1 MKKKLRIILF
11 LSLLA
16 CLLCVSA
23 NAEEPEDAERTL
35 IIVEEDRSYPRLS
48 APAEPQGI
56 SVQALTQ
63 SSPET
68 LAQAKQALLEG
79 MQNFKE
85 EIDIRSCGISSDE
98 LGDLYV
104 GLAYEHPE
112 LFYVK
117 TQWGWSIAYAGSTE
131 VLSVFPS
138 YSIDGKVIPR
148 GQIAQYMPQIL
159 QQQAELTQKV
169 EEITAQI
176 GENWTPLQKALYL
189 HDYIATHGQYDTISK
204 VDVENEIDERRR
216 DAYGM
221 LIDGIGVCQ
230 GYTMA
235 YRLLL
240 KRVGIESGT
249 VTSDS
254 MNHVWNLIQ
263 IDGSWYHV
271 DVTWD
276 DPTGDLIGLSQH
288 TYFCL
293 SEEKI
298 KTTNNG
304 AHSATDFKYSLNVKT
319 DDKTFDNYYWANV
332 DSAFVPLNGKW
343 YYLDYQNGIMQT
355 EAPEQQGKLE
365 KRIYARWYVWGSSNS
380 WWPGLYSGLS
390 RYNDEL
396 IYNTTDTVFRYD
408 PKTGTEQQKV
418 YSLTAAERSDGY
430 ICGTVVVG
438 NELRY
443 LVQQSPYA
451 KEPAALRVYMLDPY
465 TAVTA
470 GGYSYYLDGKTLQ
483 LKRDG
488 AQSGIVIAAWY
499 DADGRMLGTK
509 RLDGPELTV
518 SVSGAETVKIFT
530 AAETTYQPL
539 CKATELSAE

>member
-23 NAEEPEDAERTL
+23 NAEEPEDAEQTL
-35 IIVEEDRSYPRLS
+35 IIVEEDRSYPRSS

-63 SSPET
+63 SSPEP

-79 MQNFKE
+79 MQNFEE
-85 EIDIRSCGISSDE
+85 EIDIRSCRISSDE

-117 TQWGWSIAYAGSTE
+117 TQWGWSIAYEGSTE

-138 YSIDGKVIPR
+138 YSIDGKVIPK
-148 GQIAQYMPQIL
+148 GKITEYMPQIQ

-169 EEITAQI
+169 KEITAQI
-176 GENWTPLQKALYL
+176 GENWKPLQKALYL
-189 HDYIATHGQYDTISK
+189 HDYIATHGQYDTISR
-204 VDVENEIDERRR
+204 VDVQNKIDERRR

-230 GYTMA
+230 GYTLA

-240 KRVGIESGT
+240 KEVGIDSGT

-263 IDGSWYHV
+263 IDGHWYHV

-276 DPTGDLIGLSQH
+276 DPTEDRIGQSQH
-288 TYFCL
+288 VYFCL
-293 SEEKI
+293 SEDKL
-298 KTTNNG
+298 KDTNNG
-304 AHSATDFKYSLNVKT
+304 AHNAPDFKYSLNVKT

-332 DSAFVPLNGKW
+332 DSAFVPLNDAW
-343 YYLDYQNGIMQT
+343 YYLAYQNGIMWT
-355 EAPEQQGKLE
+355 EAPEQQGKLK
-365 KRIYARWYVWGSSNS
+365 KRIDERWYVWGSTSS
-380 WWPGLYSGLS
+380 RWLGLYSGLS
-390 RYNDEL
+390 RYNDTL
-396 IYNTTDTVFRYD
+396 IYNTPDAVYSYD
-408 PKTGTEQQKV
+408 PENAKEAQAV
-418 YSLTAAERSDGY
+418 YTLTTAERSKGY
-430 ICGTVVVG
+430 IYGTVVDG
-438 NELRY
+438 NVLRY
-443 LVQQSPYA
+443 AVQQDPNHSMSTYTH
-451 KEPAALRVYMLDPY
+451 KLDPY
-465 TAVTA
+465 TTVTA
-470 GGYSYYLDGKTLQ
+470 GGYSYYLEGETLY
-483 LKRDG
+483 LKPSG
-488 AQSGIVIAAWY
+488 TQSGSVIAAWY
-499 DADGRMLGTK
+499 SEEDKLLGI
-509 RLDGPELTV
+509 LILNEGELTADV
-518 SVSGAETVKIFT
+518 SDAKTVKIF
-530 AAETTYQPL
+530 AAANTDYHPL
-539 CKATELSAE
+539 CEATVRTIG

>member
-1 MKKKLRIILF
+1 MKKKLRIVLF
-11 LSLLA
+11 LSLLV
-16 CLLCVSA
+16 CLLCAAVH
-23 NAEEPEDAERTL
+23 AEEPEAAEQPL
-35 IIVEEDRSYPRLS
+35 IIVEEDRSYPRSS

-79 MQNFKE
+79 MKNFKE

-117 TQWGWSIAYAGSTE
+117 TQWGWSIAYEGSTK

-138 YSIDGKVIPR
+138 YSIDGKVIPE
-148 GQIAQYMPQIL
+148 GKITEYMPQIQ

-189 HDYIATHGQYDTISK
+189 HDYIATHGQYDTISR
-204 VDVENEIDERRR
+204 VDVENKIDERRR

-230 GYTMA
+230 GYTLA

-240 KRVGIESGT
+240 DRVGIKSGT

-263 IDGSWYHV
+263 IDGNWYHV

-276 DPTGDLIGLSQH
+276 DPTEDRIGQSQH
-288 TYFCL
+288 VYFCL
-293 SEEKI
+293 SEDKL
-298 KTTNNG
+298 KDTNKG
-304 AHSATDFKYSLNVKT
+304 AHNAPDFKYSLNVKA

-343 YYLDYQNGIMQT
+343 YYLLYQSGLMQT
-355 EAPEQQGKLE
+355 EDPKQAGSLKKP
-365 KRIYARWYVWGSSNS
+365 INTVWHVWMNGSSY
-380 WWPGLYSGLS
+380 WPGLYSGLS

-396 IYNTTDTVFRYD
+396 IYNTTDTVYRYD
-408 PKTGTEQQKV
+408 PKSETEQQKV
-418 YSLTAAERSDGY
+418 YSLTAAERSKGY
-430 ICGTVVVG
+430 IYGTVVDG
-438 NELRY
+438 NVLRY
-443 LVQQSPYA
+443 AVQQDPNHSMSTYTH
-451 KEPAALRVYMLDPY
+451 KLDPY
-465 TAVTA
+465 TTVTA
-470 GGYSYYLDGKTLQ
+470 GGYSYYLEGETLY
-483 LKRDG
+483 LKPSG
-488 AQSGIVIAAWY
+488 TQSGSVIAAWY
-499 DADGRMLGTK
+499 ATDGQLLGMWFLNEEK
-509 RLDGPELTV
+509 LTAN
-518 SVSGAETVKIFT
+518 VSGAKTVKIF
-530 AAETTYQPL
+530 AAANTDYHPL
-539 CKATELSAE
+539 CEATVRTIG

>member
-1 MKKKLRIILF
+1 MKKKLRIVLF
-11 LSLLA
+11 LSLLV
-16 CLLCVSA
+16 CLLCAAVH
-23 NAEEPEDAERTL
+23 AEEPEAAEQPL

-48 APAEPQGI
+48 ATAEPQGI

-85 EIDIRSCGISSDE
+85 EIDIRSCGISPDE

-117 TQWGWSIAYAGSTE
+117 TQWGWSTYEGSTA
-131 VLSVFPS
+131 VVSVSPS
-138 YSIDGKVIPR
+138 YAIDGKVIPK
-148 GQIAQYMPQIL
+148 GQIADYVPQIR

-169 EEITAQI
+169 DEITAQI

-189 HDYIATHGQYDTISK
+189 HDYITTHGQYDTVST
-204 VDVENEIDERRR
+204 VDAGNNIDERRR

-230 GYTMA
+230 GYTLA

-240 KRVGIESGT
+240 DRVGIKSGT

-263 IDGSWYHV
+263 LDGTWYHV

-276 DPTGDLIGLSQH
+276 DPTEDRIGQSQH
-288 TYFCL
+288 VYFCL
-293 SEEKI
+293 SEDKL
-298 KTTNNG
+298 KATNNG
-304 AHSATDFKYSLNVKT
+304 AHNAHDFKYSLNVKT

-332 DSAFVPLNGKW
+332 DSAFVPLNGTW
-343 YYLDYQNGIMQT
+343 YYLLYQSGLMQT
-355 EAPEQQGKLE
+355 EDPKQAGSLKKPINK
-365 KRIYARWYVWGSSNS
+365 VWHVWMNGSSY
-380 WWPGLYSGLS
+380 WPGLYSGLS

-396 IYNTTDTVFRYD
+396 IYNTPDAVYSYD
-408 PKTGTEQQKV
+408 PENAKEAQAV
-418 YSLTAAERSDGY
+418 YTLTTAERSKGY
-430 ICGTVVVG
+430 IYGTVVDG
-438 NELRY
+438 NVLRY
-443 LVQQSPYA
+443 AVQQDPNHSMSTYTH
-451 KEPAALRVYMLDPY
+451 KLDRY

-470 GGYSYYLDGKTLQ
+470 GGYAYYLEGKTLY
-483 LKRDG
+483 LKPSG
-488 AQSGIVIAAWY
+488 TQSGSVIAAWY
-499 DADGRMLGTK
+499 AEDGKLLGMGFLNGEKLTADVSDAK
-509 RLDGPELTV
+509 
-518 SVSGAETVKIFT
+518 TVKIF
-530 AAETTYQPL
+530 AAANTDYHPL
-539 CKATELSAE
+539 CEATVCTIG

>member
-1 MKKKLRIILF
+1 MKKKLRIVLF
-11 LSLLA
+11 LSLLV
-16 CLLCVSA
+16 CLLCAAVH
-23 NAEEPEDAERTL
+23 AEEPEAAEQPL
-35 IIVEEDRSYPRLS
+35 IIVEEDRSYPRSS

-117 TQWGWSIAYAGSTE
+117 TQWGWSIAYEGSTK

-138 YSIDGKVIPR
+138 YSIDGKVIPK
-148 GQIAQYMPQIL
+148 GKITEYMPQIQ

-189 HDYIATHGQYDTISK
+189 HDYIATHGQYDTISR
-204 VDVENEIDERRR
+204 VDDKNKIDERRR

-230 GYTMA
+230 GYTLA

-240 KRVGIESGT
+240 KEVGIDSGT

-263 IDGSWYHV
+263 IDGNWYHV

-276 DPTGDLIGLSQH
+276 DPTEDRIGQSQH
-288 TYFCL
+288 VYFCL
-293 SEEKI
+293 SEDKL
-298 KTTNNG
+298 KATNKG
-304 AHSATDFKYSLNVKT
+304 AHNAPDFKYSLNVKT

-332 DSAFVPLNGKW
+332 DSAFVPLNGAW
-343 YYLDYQNGIMQT
+343 YYLAYQNGIMRT
-355 EAPEQQGKLE
+355 EAPERQGELE
-365 KRIYARWYVWGSSNS
+365 KWIDARWYVWGSSNS
-380 WWPGLYSGLS
+380 WWQGLYSGLS
-390 RYNDEL
+390 LYNDEL
-396 IYNTTDTVFRYD
+396 IYNTTDTVYRYD
-408 PKTGTEQQKV
+408 PKSETEQKV
-418 YSLTAAERSDGY
+418 YSLTAAERSEGY
-430 ICGTVVVG
+430 IYGTAVVG

-443 LVQQSPYA
+443 VVQQTPNVD
-451 KEPAALRVYMLDPY
+451 EPAPVRIHKLDPY

-470 GGYSYYLDGKTLQ
+470 GGYSYYLEEETLY
-483 LKRDG
+483 LKPSG
-488 AQSGIVIAAWY
+488 TQSGSVIAAWY
-499 DADGRMLGTK
+499 ATDGQLLGMWFLNEEK
-509 RLDGPELTV
+509 LTAN
-518 SVSGAETVKIFT
+518 VSGAKTVKIF
-530 AAETTYQPL
+530 AAANTDYHPL
-539 CKATELSAE
+539 CEATVCTIG

>member
-1 MKKKLRIILF
+1 MKKKLRIVLF
-11 LSLLA
+11 LSLLV
-16 CLLCVSA
+16 CLLCAAVH
-23 NAEEPEDAERTL
+23 AEEPEAAEQPL
-35 IIVEEDRSYPRLS
+35 IIVEEDRSYPRSS

-79 MQNFKE
+79 MQKFKE

-117 TQWGWSIAYAGSTE
+117 TQWGWSIAYEGSTK

-138 YSIDGKVIPR
+138 YSIDGKMIPK
-148 GQIAQYMPQIL
+148 GKITEYMPQIQ

-204 VDVENEIDERRR
+204 VDVKNKIDERRR

-230 GYTMA
+230 GYTLA

-240 KRVGIESGT
+240 KEVGIDSGT

-263 IDGSWYHV
+263 IDGNWYHV

-276 DPTGDLIGLSQH
+276 DPTEDRIGQSQH
-288 TYFCL
+288 VYFCL
-293 SEEKI
+293 SEDKL
-298 KTTNNG
+298 KDTNKG
-304 AHSATDFKYSLNVKT
+304 AHNAPDFKYSLNVKT

-332 DSAFVPLNGKW
+332 DSAFVPLNDAW
-343 YYLDYQNGIMQT
+343 YYLAYQNGIMWT
-355 EAPEQQGKLE
+355 EAPEQQGKLK
-365 KRIYARWYVWGSSNS
+365 KRIDERWYVWGSTSS
-380 WWPGLYSGLS
+380 RWLGLYSGLS
-390 RYNDEL
+390 RYNDAL
-396 IYNTTDTVFRYD
+396 IYNTPDAVYSYD
-408 PKTGTEQQKV
+408 PKNAKEAQAVHT
-418 YSLTAAERSDGY
+418 LTTAERSEGY
-430 ICGTVVVG
+430 IYGTVVDG
-438 NELRY
+438 NVLRY
-443 LVQQSPYA
+443 AVQQKPNHSMSTYTH
-451 KEPAALRVYMLDPY
+451 KLDPY
-465 TAVTA
+465 TTVTA
-470 GGYSYYLDGKTLQ
+470 GGYAYYLEGKTLY
-483 LKRDG
+483 LKPSG
-488 AQSGIVIAAWY
+488 TQSGSVIAAWY
-499 DADGRMLGTK
+499 SEEDKLLGI
-509 RLDGPELTV
+509 LILNGGELTAD
-518 SVSGAETVKIFT
+518 VSGAKTVKIF
-530 AAETTYQPL
+530 AAANTDYHPL
-539 CKATELSAE
+539 CEATVRTIG

>member
-1 MKKKLRIILF
+1 MKKKLRIVLF
-11 LSLLA
+11 LSLLV
-16 CLLCVSA
+16 CLLCAAVH
-23 NAEEPEDAERTL
+23 AEEPEAAEQPL

-63 SSPET
+63 SSPKT

-79 MQNFKE
+79 MQNFEE

-117 TQWGWSIAYAGSTE
+117 TQWGWSIAYEGSTK

-138 YSIDGKVIPR
+138 YSIDGKVIPK
-148 GQIAQYMPQIL
+148 GKITEYMPQIQ

-204 VDVENEIDERRR
+204 VDVENKIDERRR

-240 KRVGIESGT
+240 DRVGIKSST
-249 VTSDS
+249 VSSDIK
-254 MNHVWNLIQ
+254 NHVWNLIQ
-263 IDGSWYHV
+263 IGDSWYHV

-276 DPTGDLIGLSQH
+276 DPEEDRIGQSQH
-288 TYFCL
+288 VYFCL
-293 SEEKI
+293 SEDKL
-298 KTTNNG
+298 KDTNNG
-304 AHSATDFKYSLNVKT
+304 AHNAPDFKYSLNVKT
-319 DDKTFDNYYWANV
+319 DNKVFDNYYWANV
-332 DSAFVPLNGKW
+332 DSAFVPLNGAW
-343 YYLDYQNGIMQT
+343 YYLAYQNGIMRT
-355 EAPEQQGKLE
+355 EAPERQGELE
-365 KRIYARWYVWGSSNS
+365 KWIDARWYVWGSLNS

-390 RYNDEL
+390 LYNDEL

-408 PKTGTEQQKV
+408 PKTSTGQPV
-418 YSLTAAERSDGY
+418 YSLTAAERSEGY

-451 KEPAALRVYMLDPY
+451 EEPAAPRVYMLDPY

-470 GGYSYYLDGKTLQ
+470 GGYSYYLDRKTLH

-488 AQSGIVIAAWY
+488 AQSGSVIAAWY
-499 DADGRMLGTK
+499 AANGQLLGMRFLNEEEQTAD
-509 RLDGPELTV
+509 
-518 SVSGAETVKIFT
+518 VSGAKTVKIF
-530 AAETTYQPL
+530 AAANTDYHPL
-539 CKATELSAE
+539 CEATVCTIG

>member
-1 MKKKLRIILF
+1 MKKKLRIVLF
-11 LSLLA
+11 LSLLV
-16 CLLCVSA
+16 CLLCAAVH
-23 NAEEPEDAERTL
+23 AEEPEAAEQPL
-35 IIVEEDRSYPRLS
+35 IIVEEDRSYPRSS

-79 MQNFKE
+79 MQNFEE

-117 TQWGWSIAYAGSTE
+117 TQWGWSIAYEGSTK

-138 YSIDGKVIPR
+138 YSIDGKVIPK
-148 GQIAQYMPQIL
+148 GKITEYMPQI

-169 EEITAQI
+169 KEITAQI
-176 GENWTPLQKALYL
+176 DENWTPLQKALYL
-189 HDYIATHGQYDTISK
+189 HDYIATHGQYDTISR
-204 VDVENEIDERRR
+204 VDDKNKIDERRR

-230 GYTMA
+230 GYTLA

-240 KRVGIESGT
+240 KEVGIDSGT

-263 IDGSWYHV
+263 IDGNWYHV

-276 DPTGDLIGLSQH
+276 DPTEDRIGQSQH
-288 TYFCL
+288 VYFCL
-293 SEEKI
+293 SEDKL
-298 KTTNNG
+298 KDTNNG
-304 AHSATDFKYSLNVKT
+304 AHNAPDFKYSLNVKT

-343 YYLDYQNGIMQT
+343 YYLLYQSGLMQT
-355 EAPEQQGKLE
+355 ADPTQEGSRMKQISERWPEWGKPG
-365 KRIYARWYVWGSSNS
+365 WS
-380 WWPGLYSGLS
+380 WNGLYSGLS
-390 RYNDEL
+390 RYNDTL
-396 IYNTTDTVFRYD
+396 IYNTPDAVYSYD
-408 PKTGTEQQKV
+408 PENAKEAQAV
-418 YSLTAAERSDGY
+418 YTLTTAERSKGY
-430 ICGTVVVG
+430 IYGTVVDG
-438 NELRY
+438 NVLRY
-443 LVQQSPYA
+443 AVQQNPDSNYGMSTHTY
-451 KEPAALRVYMLDPY
+451 KLDSY
-465 TAVTA
+465 TTVTA
-470 GGYSYYLDGKTLQ
+470 GGYAYYLEGKTLH

-488 AQSGIVIAAWY
+488 TQSGSVIAAWY
-499 DADGRMLGTK
+499 TEDGKLLGMGF
-509 RLDGPELTV
+509 LNGEELTAN
-518 SVSGAETVKIFT
+518 VSGAKTVKIF
-530 AAETTYQPL
+530 AAANTDYHPL
-539 CKATELSAE
+539 CEATVRTIG

>member
-1 MKKKLRIILF
+1 MKKKLRIVLF
-11 LSLLA
+11 LSLLV
-16 CLLCVSA
+16 CLLCAAVH
-23 NAEEPEDAERTL
+23 AEEPEAAEQPL

-79 MQNFKE
+79 MRNFKE

-117 TQWGWSIAYAGSTE
+117 TQWGWSIAYEGSTK

-138 YSIDGKVIPR
+138 YSIDGKVIPE
-148 GQIAQYMPQIL
+148 GKITEYMPQIQ

-189 HDYIATHGQYDTISK
+189 HDYIATHGQYDTISR
-204 VDVENEIDERRR
+204 VDVENKIDERRR

-230 GYTMA
+230 GYTLA

-240 KRVGIESGT
+240 DRVGIKSGT

-263 IDGSWYHV
+263 IDGNWYHV

-276 DPTGDLIGLSQH
+276 DPTEDRIGQSQH
-288 TYFCL
+288 VYFCL
-293 SEEKI
+293 SEDKL
-298 KTTNNG
+298 KATNDG
-304 AHSATDFKYSLNVKT
+304 AHSAHDFKYSLNVKT

-332 DSAFVPLNGKW
+332 DSAFVPLNGAW
-343 YYLDYQNGIMQT
+343 YYLAYQNGIMRT
-355 EAPEQQGKLE
+355 EAPERQGELE
-365 KRIYARWYVWGSSNS
+365 KWIDARWYVWGSSNS
-380 WWPGLYSGLS
+380 WWQGLYSGLS
-390 RYNDEL
+390 RYNDTL
-396 IYNTTDTVFRYD
+396 IYNTPNAVYSYD
-408 PKTGTEQQKV
+408 PENAKEAQAV
-418 YSLTAAERSDGY
+418 YTLTTAERSKGY
-430 ICGTVVVG
+430 IYGTVVDG
-438 NELRY
+438 NVLRY
-443 LVQQSPYA
+443 AVQQDPNHSMSTYTH
-451 KEPAALRVYMLDPY
+451 KLDPY
-465 TAVTA
+465 TTVTA
-470 GGYSYYLDGKTLQ
+470 GGYAYYLEGKTLY
-483 LKRDG
+483 LKPSG
-488 AQSGIVIAAWY
+488 TQSGSVIAAWY
-499 DADGRMLGTK
+499 SEEDKLLGI
-509 RLDGPELTV
+509 LILNEGELTADV
-518 SVSGAETVKIFT
+518 SDAKTVKIF
-530 AAETTYQPL
+530 AAANTDYHPL
-539 CKATELSAE
+539 CEATVRTIG

>member
-1 MKKKLRIILF
+1 MKKKLRIVLF
-11 LSLLA
+11 LSLLV
-16 CLLCVSA
+16 CLLCAAVH
-23 NAEEPEDAERTL
+23 AEEPEAAEQPL
-35 IIVEEDRSYPRLS
+35 IIVEEDRSYPRSS

-79 MQNFKE
+79 MKNFKE

-117 TQWGWSIAYAGSTE
+117 TQWGWSIAYEGSTK

-138 YSIDGKVIPR
+138 YSIDGKVIPK
-148 GQIAQYMPQIL
+148 GKITEYMPQIQ

-204 VDVENEIDERRR
+204 VDVQNKIDERRR

-230 GYTMA
+230 GYTLA

-240 KRVGIESGT
+240 KEVGIDSGT

-263 IDGSWYHV
+263 IDGNWYHV

-276 DPTGDLIGLSQH
+276 DPTEDRIGQSQH
-288 TYFCL
+288 VYFCL
-293 SEEKI
+293 SEDKL
-298 KTTNNG
+298 KDTNNG
-304 AHSATDFKYSLNVKT
+304 AHNAPDFKYSLNVKT

-343 YYLDYQNGIMQT
+343 YYLLYQSGLMQT
-355 EAPEQQGKLE
+355 EDPKQAGSLKKP
-365 KRIYARWYVWGSSNS
+365 INTVWHVWMNGSSY
-380 WWPGLYSGLS
+380 WPGLYSGLS

-396 IYNTTDTVFRYD
+396 IYNTTDTVYRYD
-408 PKTGTEQQKV
+408 PKSKTEQKVV
-418 YSLTAAERSDGY
+418 YSLTAAERSEGY
-430 ICGTVVVG
+430 IYGTVVDG
-438 NELRY
+438 NVLRY
-443 LVQQSPYA
+443 AVQQDPDHSMLTYTH
-451 KEPAALRVYMLDPY
+451 KLDPY
-465 TAVTA
+465 TTVTA
-470 GGYSYYLDGKTLQ
+470 GGYSYYLEGETLY
-483 LKRDG
+483 LKPSG
-488 AQSGIVIAAWY
+488 TQSGSVIAAWY
-499 DADGRMLGTK
+499 ATDGQLLGMRFLNEEK
-509 RLDGPELTV
+509 LTAN
-518 SVSGAETVKIFT
+518 VSGAKTVKIF
-530 AAETTYQPL
+530 AAANTDYHPL
-539 CKATELSAE
+539 CEATVRTIG

>member
-1 MKKKLRIILF
+1 MKKKLRIVLF
-11 LSLLA
+11 LSLLV
-16 CLLCVSA
+16 CLLCAAVH
-23 NAEEPEDAERTL
+23 AEEPEAAEQPL

-63 SSPET
+63 SSPKT

-79 MQNFKE
+79 MRNFEE

-117 TQWGWSIAYAGSTE
+117 TQWGWSIAYEGSTK

-138 YSIDGKVIPR
+138 YSIDGKVIPK
-148 GQIAQYMPQIL
+148 GKITEYMPQIQ

-169 EEITAQI
+169 KEITAQI
-176 GENWTPLQKALYL
+176 DENWTPLQKALYL

-204 VDVENEIDERRR
+204 VDDKSKIDERRR

-230 GYTMA
+230 GYTLA

-240 KRVGIESGT
+240 KEVGIDSGT

-254 MNHVWNLIQ
+254 MNHVWNLIR
-263 IDGSWYHV
+263 IDGNWYHV

-276 DPTGDLIGLSQH
+276 DPTEDRIGQSQH
-288 TYFCL
+288 VYFCL
-293 SEEKI
+293 SEDKL
-298 KTTNNG
+298 KTTNKG
-304 AHSATDFKYSLNVKT
+304 AHNAPDFKYSLNVKT

-343 YYLDYQNGIMQT
+343 YYLLYQSGLMQT
-355 EAPEQQGKLE
+355 ADPTQEGSLMKQISERWPEWGKPG
-365 KRIYARWYVWGSSNS
+365 WS
-380 WWPGLYSGLS
+380 WNGLYSGLS

-396 IYNTTDTVFRYD
+396 IYNTTDTVYRYD
-408 PKTGTEQQKV
+408 PKCETEQKV
-418 YSLTAAERSDGY
+418 YSLTAAERSEGY

-451 KEPAALRVYMLDPY
+451 EEPAAPRVYMLDPY

-470 GGYSYYLDGKTLQ
+470 GGYSYYLDRKTLH

-488 AQSGIVIAAWY
+488 AQSGSVIAAWY
-499 DADGRMLGTK
+499 AANGQLLGMRFLNEEEQTAD
-509 RLDGPELTV
+509 
-518 SVSGAETVKIFT
+518 VSGAKTVKIF
-530 AAETTYQPL
+530 AAANTDYHPL
-539 CKATELSAE
+539 CEATVCTIG

>member
-1 MKKKLRIILF
+1 MKKKLRIVLF
-11 LSLLA
+11 LSLLV
-16 CLLCVSA
+16 CLLCAAVH
-23 NAEEPEDAERTL
+23 AEEPEAAEQPL

-117 TQWGWSIAYAGSTE
+117 TQWGWSIAYEGSTE

-138 YSIDGKVIPR
+138 YSIDGKVIPKGKITEYR
-148 GQIAQYMPQIL
+148 PQIQ

-189 HDYIATHGQYDTISK
+189 HDYIATHGQYDTISR
-204 VDVENEIDERRR
+204 VDVENKIDERRR

-230 GYTMA
+230 GYTLA

-240 KRVGIESGT
+240 DRVGIKSGT

-254 MNHVWNLIQ
+254 MNHVWNLIR
-263 IDGSWYHV
+263 IDGNWYHV

-276 DPTGDLIGLSQH
+276 DPTEDRIGQSQH
-288 TYFCL
+288 VYFCL
-293 SEEKI
+293 SEDKL
-298 KTTNNG
+298 KATNDG
-304 AHSATDFKYSLNVKT
+304 AHSAHDFKYSLNVKT

-332 DSAFVPLNGKW
+332 DSAFVPLNDAW
-343 YYLDYQNGIMQT
+343 YYLTYQNGIMWT
-355 EAPEQQGKLE
+355 EAPEQQGKLK
-365 KRIYARWYVWGSSNS
+365 KRIDERWYVWGSTSS
-380 WWPGLYSGLS
+380 RWLGLYSGLS
-390 RYNDEL
+390 RYNDTL
-396 IYNTTDTVFRYD
+396 IYNTPDAVYSYD
-408 PKTGTEQQKV
+408 PENAKEAQAVHTLTPEEQ
-418 YSLTAAERSDGY
+418 SEGY
-430 ICGTVVVG
+430 IYGTVVDG
-438 NELRY
+438 NVLRY
-443 LVQQSPYA
+443 AVQQNPDHSMSTYTH
-451 KEPAALRVYMLDPY
+451 KLDPY
-465 TAVTA
+465 TAVTV
-470 GGYSYYLDGKTLQ
+470 GGYAYYLEGETLY
-483 LKRDG
+483 LKPSG
-488 AQSGIVIAAWY
+488 TQSGSVIAAWY
-499 DADGRMLGTK
+499 SEEDKLLGIQILNGREVTAD
-509 RLDGPELTV
+509 
-518 SVSGAETVKIFT
+518 VSGAKTVKIF
-530 AAETTYQPL
+530 AAANADYHPL
-539 CKATELSAE
+539 CEATVCTIG

>member
-1 MKKKLRIILF
+1 MKKKLRIVLF
-11 LSLLA
+11 LSLLV
-16 CLLCVSA
+16 CLLCAAVH
-23 NAEEPEDAERTL
+23 AEEPEAAEQPL
-35 IIVEEDRSYPRLS
+35 IIVEEDRSYPRSS

-79 MQNFKE
+79 MKNFKE

-117 TQWGWSIAYAGSTE
+117 TQWGWSIAYEGSTK

-138 YSIDGKVIPR
+138 YSIDGKVIPK
-148 GQIAQYMPQIL
+148 GKITEYMPQIQ

-169 EEITAQI
+169 KEITAQI
-176 GENWTPLQKALYL
+176 DENWTPLQKALYL

-204 VDVENEIDERRR
+204 VDVQNKIDERRR

-230 GYTMA
+230 GYTLA

-240 KRVGIESGT
+240 KEVGIDSGT

-263 IDGSWYHV
+263 IDGNWYHV

-276 DPTGDLIGLSQH
+276 DPTEDRIGQSQH
-288 TYFCL
+288 VYFCL
-293 SEEKI
+293 SEDKL
-298 KTTNNG
+298 KATNNG
-304 AHSATDFKYSLNVKT
+304 AHTAPDFKYSLNVKT
-319 DDKTFDNYYWANV
+319 DDKTFDNYYWANF

-343 YYLDYQNGIMQT
+343 YYLLYQSGLMQT
-355 EAPEQQGKLE
+355 EDPKQAGSLKKPINK
-365 KRIYARWYVWGSSNS
+365 VWHVWMNGSSY
-380 WWPGLYSGLS
+380 WPGLYSGLS
-390 RYNDEL
+390 RYNDTL
-396 IYNTTDTVFRYD
+396 IYNTPDAVYSYD
-408 PKTGTEQQKV
+408 PENAKEEQAV
-418 YSLTAAERSDGY
+418 HTLTPAERSEGY
-430 ICGTVVVG
+430 IYGTVVDG
-438 NELRY
+438 NVLRY
-443 LVQQSPYA
+443 AVQQNPNHSMSTYTH
-451 KEPAALRVYMLDPY
+451 KLDPY
-465 TAVTA
+465 TTVTA
-470 GGYSYYLDGKTLQ
+470 GGYAYYLEGKTLY
-483 LKRDG
+483 LKPSG
-488 AQSGIVIAAWY
+488 TQSGSVIAAWY
-499 DADGRMLGTK
+499 ATDGQLLGMWFLNEEK
-509 RLDGPELTV
+509 LTAN
-518 SVSGAETVKIFT
+518 VSGAKTVKIF
-530 AAETTYQPL
+530 AAANTDYHPL
-539 CKATELSAE
+539 CEATVRTIG

>member
-1 MKKKLRIILF
+1 MKKKLRIVLF
-11 LSLLA
+11 LSLLV
-16 CLLCVSA
+16 CLLCAAVH
-23 NAEEPEDAERTL
+23 AEEPEAAEQPL

-117 TQWGWSIAYAGSTE
+117 TQWGWSTYEGSTA
-131 VLSVFPS
+131 VVSVSPS
-138 YSIDGKVIPR
+138 YAIDGKVIPK
-148 GQIAQYMPQIL
+148 GQIADYVPQIR

-169 EEITAQI
+169 DEITAQI

-189 HDYIATHGQYDTISK
+189 HDYITTHGQYDTVST
-204 VDVENEIDERRR
+204 VDAGNNIDERRR

-230 GYTMA
+230 GYTLA

-240 KRVGIESGT
+240 DRVGIKSGT

-263 IDGSWYHV
+263 LDGTWYHV

-276 DPTGDLIGLSQH
+276 DPTEDRIGQSQH
-288 TYFCL
+288 VYFCL
-293 SEEKI
+293 SEDKL
-298 KTTNNG
+298 KATNNG
-304 AHSATDFKYSLNVKT
+304 AHNAHDFKYSLNVKT

-332 DSAFVPLNGKW
+332 DSAFVPLNDAW
-343 YYLDYQNGIMQT
+343 YYLAYQNGIMWT
-355 EAPEQQGKLE
+355 EAPEQQGKLK
-365 KRIYARWYVWGSSNS
+365 KRIDERWYVWGSTSS
-380 WWPGLYSGLS
+380 RWLGLYSGLS
-390 RYNDEL
+390 RYNDAL
-396 IYNTTDTVFRYD
+396 IYNTPDAVYSYD
-408 PKTGTEQQKV
+408 PENAKEAQAV
-418 YSLTAAERSDGY
+418 YTLTTAERSEGY
-430 ICGTVVVG
+430 IYGTVVDG
-438 NELRY
+438 NVLRY
-443 LVQQSPYA
+443 AVQQDPDHSMSTYTH
-451 KEPAALRVYMLDPY
+451 KLDPY
-465 TAVTA
+465 TTVTA
-470 GGYSYYLDGKTLQ
+470 GGYAYYLEGETLY
-483 LKRDG
+483 LKPSG
-488 AQSGIVIAAWY
+488 TQSGSVIAAWY
-499 DADGRMLGTK
+499 TEDGKLLGMGFLN
-509 RLDGPELTV
+509 REELTAN
-518 SVSGAETVKIFT
+518 VSGAKTVKIF
-530 AAETTYQPL
+530 AAANTDYHPL
-539 CKATELSAE
+539 CEATVCTIG